1 MKTRAIQGVVKK
13 HHGERGGLISIL
25 EDIQAN
31 YGYLSAD
38 ALQIVA
44 EETGRSLVDVFGVAT
59 FYRSFSMEP
68 RGKHLCSVCM
78 GTACHVRGAPAVA
91 GEFERQLDVRS
102 GATTKDRQFTLA
114 TVNCLGACALGP
126 VAVVD
131 GHYFSNLKPS
141 GVKAVIRR
149 ARAGLDEVEHL
160 VDAGPFVVSVNCPR
174 CNHSLM
180 DPLYEIDHAP
190 SVRVTASSNHRH
202 GWLRMSAVWG
212 SYKVRS
218 EYRVREDTVVD
229 FFCPHCHAAL
239 KSASECP
246 LCGAFMISMHV
257 PAGGVAQICSRR
269 GCKGHMLDLTD
280 TTRECA

>member
-131 GHYFSNLKPS
+131 GHYFSNLKPRCQ
-141 GVKAVIRR
+141 AVCRVGELSSLQPQPHGPLVRDRSR
-149 ARAGLDEVEHL
+149 AV
-160 VDAGPFVVSVNCPR
+160 GPR
-174 CNHSLM
+174 
-180 DPLYEIDHAP
+180 D
-190 SVRVTASSNHRH
+190 
-202 GWLRMSAVWG
+202 
-212 SYKVRS
+212 
-218 EYRVREDTVVD
+218 
-229 FFCPHCHAAL
+229 
-239 KSASECP
+239 
-246 LCGAFMISMHV
+246 
-257 PAGGVAQICSRR
+257 GGVEPPSRLDADVGGVGELQGPLR
-269 GCKGHMLDLTD
+269 IPCPQGH
-280 TTRECA
+280 RC